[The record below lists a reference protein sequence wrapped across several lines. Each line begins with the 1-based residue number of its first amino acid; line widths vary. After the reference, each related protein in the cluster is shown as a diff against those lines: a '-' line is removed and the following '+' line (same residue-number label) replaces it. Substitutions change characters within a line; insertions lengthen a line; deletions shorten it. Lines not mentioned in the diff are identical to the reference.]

1 MDVGP
6 IHLSGSPNLSSKV
19 IFLQETR
26 SLVLETLW
34 QEHQSAN
41 WFWYLIIWVCQH
53 IQQGHYYHQK
63 KLIFPAVLKYW
74 ENYQSRLI
82 NDLKEKSDLVW
93 CGDGRF
99 NSMGHC
105 AKYGAYTMIQVRPLP
120 WMFKLVDWHVI
131 KGNNTIVLEELKFT
145 IVFVNIFINVNFS
158 LILLEQCYFLYKPN
172 IFAISNHSS
181 II

>member
-19 IFLQETR
+19 IFLQETCC
-26 SLVLETLW
+26 LVLETLW
-34 QEHQSAN
+34 QEHQLAN
-41 WFWYLIIWVCQH
+41 CFWYLIIWVCQH

-120 WMFKLVDWHVI
+120 
-131 KGNNTIVLEELKFT
+131 
-145 IVFVNIFINVNFS
+145 
-158 LILLEQCYFLYKPN
+158 
-172 IFAISNHSS
+172 
-181 II
+181 